1 MGDSLSI
8 RKIKNVTKIFKGG
21 EIDEKD
27 CVDLFIV
34 DFDYGVGRMS
44 MVASSRWP
52 WWWSWRWPWWRP
64 LREGKMRELEYSVID
79 AFLNS
84 QEYAN

>member
-1 MGDSLSI
+1 M
-8 RKIKNVTKIFKGG
+8 VKIFKGG

-34 DFDYGVGRMS
+34 DFDYGVGRMPV
-44 MVASSRWP
+44 VASSRWP
-52 WWWSWRWPWWRP
+52 WRRP

-84 QEYAN
+84 QEYANRF